1 MSEKKQAKPKIEN
14 ISVEE
19 LLAQLA
25 SLKEEVEAQELKRAQ
40 LQQEVYRLQLERDI
54 IEAASI
60 VLKKEKGV
68 DLEQFSNR
76 EKAEV
81 INALRNKYQLNVLL
95 HALKIANS
103 SN

>member
-25 SLKEEVEAQELKRAQ
+25 SLKEEVEAQELKRDQ
-40 LQQEVYRLQLERDI
+40 LQQEVYRLQVERDI

-68 DLEQFSNR
+68 NLEQFFQS
-76 EKAEV
+76 
-81 INALRNKYQLNVLL
+81 
-95 HALKIANS
+95 
-103 SN
+103 

>member
-25 SLKEEVEAQELKRAQ
+25 SLKEEVEAQELKRDQ
-40 LQQEVYRLQLERDI
+40 LQQEVYRLQVERDI

-60 VLKKEKGV
+60 VLKKEKG
-68 DLEQFSNR
+68 R
-76 EKAEV
+76 
-81 INALRNKYQLNVLL
+81 
-95 HALKIANS
+95 
-103 SN
+103 